1 MYRIKQL
8 ILPLIL
14 LLLFMISYD
23 FINNRRHNTKSE
35 VSVEYINLDTTEVT
49 VTNDVDTLL
58 EFAEREMEKIVQS
71 QNEKKL
77 SFEETKKKF
86 ADCIRENYKLKQ
98 DTSELISQITFK
110 TDTIEDLK
118 NINFDLFQKMMDKEM
133 EIKSLNETV
142 FALNKK
148 NKLSKLSNDVLRKE
162 NTSLMDSI
170 NTLHEII
177 NSNFRQKKVEK
188 VLEY

>member
-23 FINNRRHNTKSE
+23 FINNRRHNIKSE
-35 VSVEYINLDTTEVT
+35 VGVEYVNLDTTEVT

-58 EFAEREMEKIVQS
+58 EFAEREMEKIIQS

-77 SFEETKKKF
+77 TFEETKKKF
-86 ADCIRENYKLKQ
+86 ADCIRENYNLKQ

-142 FALNKK
+142 FVLNKK

-162 NTSLMDSI
+162 NTSLLDSI

-188 VLEY
+188 VLEN

>member
-49 VTNDVDTLL
+49 VTNDVDTLI
-58 EFAEREMEKIVQS
+58 EFAEREMEKIIQS

-77 SFEETKKKF
+77 TFEETKKKF

-133 EIKSLNETV
+133 EIKNLNKTV
-142 FALNKK
+142 FTLNKK

-188 VLEY
+188 VLEN